1 MEIEKVLKKL
11 LKEFEKENISYGLIG
26 GFAIGIYG
34 IIRATMDID
43 FLISQKDVQK
53 VIDITKEMGYRIFN
67 RSDYVLQV
75 KHKKTDFGNIDFLI
89 ARGES
94 GKDMLDKCVKKKIF
108 DNYRKKV
115 LRLEDIIGLKIQSY
129 KNNPK
134 RYIKENYDIEWIM
147 EENGKK
153 LDWEK
158 IKKYYVLFNDRERYL
173 QLRERYGK

>member
-1 MEIEKVLKKL
+1 MEIEKILKKI
-11 LKEFEKENISYGLIG
+11 LKEFGKEYVNYGLIG

-43 FLISQKDVQK
+43 FLLSEKDVEK
-53 VIDITKEMGYRIFN
+53 VIDITKKMGYRIFN

-75 KHKKTDFGNIDFLI
+75 NHKKEDFGNIDFLI
-89 ARGES
+89 ARGEI
-94 GKDMLDKCVKKKIF
+94 GKDMLDKCVEKRVF
-108 DNYRKKV
+108 DDYIRV

-129 KNNPK
+129 KNDPK

-153 LDWEK
+153 LDWER
-158 IKKYYVLFNDRERYL
+158 IKKYYVLFDDRERYL
-173 QLRERYGK
+173 ELRERYGK